1 MRLNAFSCGRGYI
14 LSAQCMF
21 APLDS
26 EDECGQVSALIG
38 PLDCEKLPAD
48 LCASIVRQIDDRL
61 FAFVPTAVADA
72 SHLREL
78 IDDIRRE
85 EN

>member
-1 MRLNAFSCGRGYI
+1 MKLNAFSCGRGYI

-26 EDECGQVSALIG
+26 EDECGQISQLIG
-38 PLDCEKLPAD
+38 PLDCDKLPTE
-48 LCASIVRQIDDRL
+48 LCASIQRQIDQRL
-61 FAFVPTAVADA
+61 FAFVPTEVALA

-78 IDDIRRE
+78 IEDLQRD